1 MRDHRVSNRAV
12 RIFMSTVVDAVHNG
26 VQAHVFAP
34 SAPIRIAL
42 LGVGQV
48 GGALA
53 GLLQE
58 PALSRRFNLSSGLVR
73 DLARP
78 RPHATGVPLT
88 ATLSQALGQSP
99 DVVVEVLGGLEP
111 ARTLILEAI
120 ERRIPVVTANKSLL
134 AAHGDELLGAAAT
147 GGVPLRYEAAV
158 LAGVP
163 FLGTFANR
171 SLARDVTGVCGI
183 VNGTTNFIL
192 SEMFEHRTDF
202 ATALAEAKRRG
213 YAEPNPANDVHGVD
227 AVEKLCVLLRH
238 FGDWSVA
245 PASIS
250 VEGID
255 GLQMGDLTAA
265 REFDGVLKPVV
276 QANWHDDKLSAFTGP
291 AFVPVSHLLA
301 WIHGVQNAVLLRNR
315 TAGDLF
321 FAGPGAG
328 PTVTAATVLDDVTE
342 VAARGADVRAGG
354 RARQLWKRASPD
366 RPVTEWFVR
375 LSGERLPDPTD
386 IADLLASHGVWLRRT
401 SESRRDGGEQI
412 WLLTHRCSE
421 PQIADALATLG
432 SAVPCRTFRV
442 RVLEG

>member
-1 MRDHRVSNRAV
+1 
-12 RIFMSTVVDAVHNG
+12 MSTVVDAVHNG

-88 ATLSQALGQSP
+88 ATLSQALGENP

-111 ARTLILEAI
+111 ARTLILQAI

-134 AAHGDELLGAAAT
+134 AAHGDELLDAAST

-171 SLARDVTGVCGI
+171 SLARDITGVCGI

-213 YAEPNPANDVHGVD
+213 YAEPNPANDVNGVD

-255 GLQMGDLTAA
+255 RPANGRSDTQPANSTAFSN
-265 REFDGVLKPVV
+265 R
-276 QANWHDDKLSAFTGP
+276 SCRRTGTTT
-291 AFVPVSHLLA
+291 
-301 WIHGVQNAVLLRNR
+301 NCRR
-315 TAGDLF
+315 
-321 FAGPGAG
+321 
-328 PTVTAATVLDDVTE
+328 
-342 VAARGADVRAGG
+342 
-354 RARQLWKRASPD
+354 SPD
-366 RPVTEWFVR
+366 RRSSPCRISWHGSTAFR
-375 LSGERLPDPTD
+375 MPCCCGTGRPATCFLPAPAPDRP
-386 IADLLASHGVWLRRT
+386 
-401 SESRRDGGEQI
+401 SRRRRS
-412 WLLTHRCSE
+412 WTM
-421 PQIADALATLG
+421 
-432 SAVPCRTFRV
+432 
-442 RVLEG
+442 

>member
-1 MRDHRVSNRAV
+1 
-12 RIFMSTVVDAVHNG
+12 MSTVVDAVHNG

-58 PALSRRFNLSSGLVR
+58 PALSCRFNLSSGLVR

-88 ATLSQALGQSP
+88 ATLSQALGENP

-111 ARTLILEAI
+111 ARTLILQAI

-134 AAHGDELLGAAAT
+134 AAHGDELLDAAST

-171 SLARDVTGVCGI
+171 SLARDITGVCGI

-213 YAEPNPANDVHGVD
+213 YAEPNPANDVNGVD

-255 GLQMGDLTAA
+255 GLLMGDLTAA
-265 REFDGVLKPVV
+265 REFDGILKPVV
-276 QANWHDDKLSAFTGP
+276 QANWHDDKLSAFAGP

-301 WIHGVQNAVLLRNR
+301 RVHGVQNAVVLRNR

-342 VAARGADVRAGG
+342 VAARGGDVRAGG
-354 RARQLWKRASPD
+354 SAGRPWKRASPD
-366 RPVTEWFVR
+366 RPTTEWFVR
-375 LSGERLPDPTD
+375 LSGERLPEPTD
-386 IADLLASHGVWLRRT
+386 IADLLASYGVWLRRT
-401 SESRRDGGEQI
+401 SESRCDGGEQI
-412 WLLTHRCSE
+412 WLLTHRCTE
-421 PQIADALATLG
+421 HQIADALARLA

>member
-1 MRDHRVSNRAV
+1 
-12 RIFMSTVVDAVHNG
+12 MSTVVDAVHNG

-88 ATLSQALGQSP
+88 ATLSQALGENP

-111 ARTLILEAI
+111 ARTLILQAI

-134 AAHGDELLGAAAT
+134 AAHGDELLDAAST

-171 SLARDVTGVCGI
+171 SLARDITGVCGI

-213 YAEPNPANDVHGVD
+213 YAEPNPANDVNGVD

-255 GLQMGDLTAA
+255 EPANGRSDRGPRIRRRSQAGRASELA
-265 REFDGVLKPVV
+265 RRQTVGVCR
-276 QANWHDDKLSAFTGP
+276 TGVRP
-291 AFVPVSHLLA
+291 LVASP
-301 WIHGVQNAVLLRNR
+301 R
-315 TAGDLF
+315 TR
-321 FAGPGAG
+321 PRR
-328 PTVTAATVLDDVTE
+328 PE
-342 VAARGADVRAGG
+342 CRVAAE
-354 RARQLWKRASPD
+354 PD
-366 RPVTEWFVR
+366 GWRPVFCR
-375 LSGERLPDPTD
+375 PR
-386 IADLLASHGVWLRRT
+386 RRT
-401 SESRRDGGEQI
+401 DRHSGDGLGRCDGG
-412 WLLTHRCSE
+412 C
-421 PQIADALATLG
+421 G
-432 SAVPCRTFRV
+432 
-442 RVLEG
+442 EGW